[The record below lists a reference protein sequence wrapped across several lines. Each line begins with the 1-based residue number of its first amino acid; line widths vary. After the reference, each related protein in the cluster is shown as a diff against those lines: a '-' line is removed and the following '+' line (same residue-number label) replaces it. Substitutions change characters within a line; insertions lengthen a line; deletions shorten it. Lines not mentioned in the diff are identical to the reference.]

1 MGCLL
6 QLKHKC
12 HLKNIKN
19 KGMRA
24 VIPGFIDYFFKNG
37 TLPGH
42 TKSTFIGYR
51 ILTALNIIS
60 LNAF

>member
-1 MGCLL
+1 MPF
-6 QLKHKC
+6 
-12 HLKNIKN
+12 KNIKN

-51 ILTALNIIS
+51 ILTVLNIIS